1 LFYGKK
7 KIRCVI
13 DSIYF
18 ISISVLPMLVWG
30 IHNWLAGSRATSREL
45 VIHLIP
51 MKKIHEGI
59 QVLLD
64 WLFIPHNYPF
74 ILLGGVFGI
83 AIIYVFTVKDEK
95 RREVSLVTEVCFIF
109 IFCLY
114 RFIRLKRTSFHEGP
128 LFSA

>member
-1 LFYGKK
+1 
-7 KIRCVI
+7 
-13 DSIYF
+13 
-18 ISISVLPMLVWG
+18 
-30 IHNWLAGSRATSREL
+30 
-45 VIHLIP
+45 

-95 RREVSLVTEVCFIF
+95 RREVSLVTEVLLYFYL
-109 IFCLY
+109 CLY